1 MPHLETK
8 NRKEGNIM
16 KLIEGAIYNY
26 KGESVRF
33 RKEIGAVS
41 LLSRRK
47 KSGFLGRTDLL
58 KKANKTQVAKFL
70 K

>member
-1 MPHLETK
+1 
-8 NRKEGNIM
+8 M

-26 KGESVRF
+26 KGEAVRF
-33 RKEIGAVS
+33 RKQIGVVAF
-41 LLSRRK
+41 LSRRK
-47 KSGFLGRTDLL
+47 RGSFVGRTDLL

>member
-1 MPHLETK
+1 M
-8 NRKEGNIM
+8 IM

-26 KGESVRF
+26 KGETVRF
-33 RKEIGAVS
+33 RKQIGVVS

-47 KSGFLGRTDLL
+47 RGSLVGRTDLI
-58 KKANKTQVAKFL
+58 KKASKTQVSKFL

>member
-1 MPHLETK
+1 M
-8 NRKEGNIM
+8 IM

-26 KGESVRF
+26 KVEAVRF
-33 RKEIGAVS
+33 RKQIGIVC

-47 KSGFLGRTDLL
+47 RGSLIGRTDLL
-58 KKANKTQVAKFL
+58 KKASKTQVSKFL